1 MSEINDFV
9 VISISRETARLTR
22 TGFGT
27 PMFIGAYSNIPDRSK
42 EYTDP
47 ADMLTDNFEVTDPE
61 YIAALK
67 LMGQTLSPES
77 FKVGRKLTDVNSKA
91 TLAFTGTPS
100 AGTWTVTVGVG
111 TATPVETANITYAAD
126 DDCAIIKAAIEAL
139 AGITE
144 VTVTGL
150 YSTGFVVEFTGVDAA
165 TEFRVTAITV
175 GSLTGVTAATVTMN
189 QYGSA
194 VETWAASLNAVIADD
209 DDWYFL
215 MAETRTQTDIEALA
229 AIIETKVKMYFTC
242 SDDAEVK
249 AGTALNVALT
259 LEALAYDRTVYR
271 WSGDQ
276 ANYPE
281 ASWVGGQA
289 PKDPGSVTWK
299 YQTCV
304 GTLPDILTAA
314 EFTNITDANG
324 NTYETVGGVNTITS
338 EAVVSSGEYIDII
351 RGTDWLQVRMQEGIY
366 AKLINADK
374 IPFTNAGIGM
384 IEGEVMY
391 WLSEGEDPDR
401 GLLVPESSA
410 VVVPDLAD
418 VPAAEKALRFLD
430 GITFSATYAGAIHKV
445 GITGKISA

>member
-9 VISISRETARLTR
+9 TISISRETARLTR
-22 TGFGT
+22 TGFGI

-299 YQTCV
+299 FQTCT

-366 AKLINADK
+366 AKLINADR

>member
-1 MSEINDFV
+1 
-9 VISISRETARLTR
+9 
-22 TGFGT
+22 
-27 PMFIGAYSNIPDRSK
+27 
-42 EYTDP
+42 
-47 ADMLTDNFEVTDPE
+47 
-61 YIAALK
+61 
-67 LMGQTLSPES
+67 
-77 FKVGRKLTDVNSKA
+77 
-91 TLAFTGTPS
+91 
-100 AGTWTVTVGVG
+100 
-111 TATPVETANITYAAD
+111 
-126 DDCAIIKAAIEAL
+126 
-139 AGITE
+139 
-144 VTVTGL
+144 
-150 YSTGFVVEFTGVDAA
+150 
-165 TEFRVTAITV
+165 
-175 GSLTGVTAATVTMN
+175 MN

-229 AIIETKVKMYFTC
+229 AIIETKVKMYFCC

-374 IPFTNAGIGM
+374 IPFINAGIGM

-401 GLLVPESSA
+401 GLLVPGSSA

-445 GITGKISA
+445 GIIGKISA